1 MRHLRVGDGLTFR
14 NRTSL
19 VWGYLVENGRVKVEM
34 WSDSGKKPARVS
46 IVLKSQVALVNCAY
60 TLLDDLGV

>member
-1 MRHLRVGDGLTFR
+1 
-14 NRTSL
+14 
-19 VWGYLVENGRVKVEM
+19 VEM

-46 IVLKSQVALVNCAY
+46 IVLKSQVALVNRAY